1 MVTPMNTPMNTS
13 MNAPM
18 QNEAILT
25 LVQWLSPAYP
35 VGAFAYSHGLEWA
48 VEAQDV
54 HDSATLS
61 AWLEG
66 VLRHGA
72 GWCDALFLAAAY
84 RADDPKEV
92 DRMARAFAPSAERL
106 KETTLQGAAFAETT
120 GQVWGSALPAL
131 TYPVALGHSA
141 RRHDLPLELTLQM
154 YLQAFMANLV
164 AAGMRLIPLG
174 QTNGQTLIKRYTP
187 LCAAIAAEAIEGTLD
202 NLSSTA
208 FLSDI
213 ASMKHEQ
220 QYSRIFR
227 T

>member
-1 MVTPMNTPMNTS
+1 MAMFTTMGT
-13 MNAPM
+13 PM

-48 VEAQDV
+48 VEAKDV
-54 HDSATLS
+54 RDSETLS

-84 RADDPKEV
+84 RADDPQEV
-92 DRMARAFAPSAERL
+92 DLIAHAFAPSAERL
-106 KETTLQGAAFAETT
+106 KETTLQGAAFTKTT
-120 GQVWGSALPAL
+120 SQIWGTALPAL

-141 RRHDLPLELTLQM
+141 RCHDLPLELTLQL

-164 AAGMRLIPLG
+164 TAGMRLIPLG
-174 QTNGQTLIKRYTP
+174 QTNGQRLIKRHTP
-187 LCAAIAAEAIEGTLD
+187 LCVAIAAEVIEGTLD
-202 NLSSTA
+202 ELSSTA

>member
-1 MVTPMNTPMNTS
+1 
-13 MNAPM
+13 
-18 QNEAILT
+18 
-25 LVQWLSPAYP
+25 
-35 VGAFAYSHGLEWA
+35 
-48 VEAQDV
+48 
-54 HDSATLS
+54 
-61 AWLEG
+61 LEG

-84 RADDPKEV
+84 RADDPQEV
-92 DRMARAFAPSAERL
+92 DRIARAFAPSAERL
-106 KETTLQGAAFAETT
+106 KETTLQGAAFGETT
-120 GQVWGSALPAL
+120 GQIWGGALPAL

-164 AAGMRLIPLG
+164 AAAMRLIPLG
-174 QTNGQTLIKRYTP
+174 QTDGQRLIKRHTP
-187 LCAAIAAEAIEGTLD
+187 LCAAIAAEAMEGTLD
-202 NLSSTA
+202 ELSSTA